1 MLVVNAEETKMF
13 DAVRRV
19 LRLADQANELAADRK
34 CEWQRTHSS
43 EAGRYD
49 AAIAEICF
57 GLGMLAIALFAALI
71 AAVMIDVV
79 NKVLFSAFSLV
90 SLIGSVIRLDRIGR
104 AFRAK

>member
-1 MLVVNAEETKMF
+1 MF

-34 CEWQRTHSS
+34 CEWQRMHSAD
-43 EAGRYD
+43 AGRYD

-57 GLGMLAIALFAALI
+57 GLGMLAITLFTALI

-79 NKVLFSAFSLV
+79 NKVLFSAFALV
-90 SLIGSVIRLDRIGR
+90 SLIGLVIRLDRIGR